1 MMLVLKGSSW
11 LPCGKIRWCGKERQG
26 WKQGDQLEACTVV
39 RARAFCIWIR
49 VILVLL
55 VLVLWETGGKTELDI

>member
-1 MMLVLKGSSW
+1 MEKSAGVE
-11 LPCGKIRWCGKERQG
+11 RRRQG

-39 RARAFCIWIR
+39 RARAVCIWVR